1 MESFDVLSGRDEQL
15 TGVPG
20 RDAEQLDG
28 AWRGSRDELLELAI
42 QRADLLIE
50 CLDALSGRA
59 ERELRGLRRGAELP
73 A

>member
-1 MESFDVLSGRDEQL
+1 MESFDVLSGRDKQL
-15 TGVPG
+15 PGMPG

-28 AWRGSRDELLELAI
+28 TRRGSRDELLELAI

-50 CLDALSGRA
+50 RLDALRGRA
-59 ERELRGLRRGAELP
+59 ERELRGLRWGAELP